1 MITYASIKT
10 LTTIAKKVKEE
21 SDKELFDLPTI
32 EKKLIHLQMMMDLEE
47 ITEEAFKEQEAELL
61 SRYETAKQREI
72 DEWEALIEQKEDE

>member
-21 SDKELFDLPTI
+21 ADKELFDLPTI

-61 SRYETAKQREI
+61 ARYETAKQREI